1 MKQPKQTREQ
11 RIRLLENVV
20 MHLNDRLKNLESI
33 IYTQIEDINNKQ
45 NQ

>member
-20 MHLNDRLKNLESI
+20 MHLNDRLKNIEAI
-33 IYTQIEDINNKQ
+33 IYVKEDDENGL
-45 NQ
+45 

>member
-20 MHLNDRLKNLESI
+20 MHLNDRLKNIESI
-33 IYTQIEDINNKQ
+33 IYVKEDDKQ

>member
-20 MHLNDRLKNLESI
+20 MHLNDRLKNIEAI
-33 IYTQIEDINNKQ
+33 IYVKEDDENVL
-45 NQ
+45 

>member
-33 IYTQIEDINNKQ
+33 IYTQEDKQ

>member
-20 MHLNDRLKNLESI
+20 MHLNDRLKNIESV